1 MLESL
6 LIRNIALFEEASI
19 QFDAGLHVL
28 TGETGAGKSLVVD
41 AVNFLCGAKT
51 DRDVIR
57 FGCDHAYVEGIFQI
71 KEMADLIGQ
80 LEELSISPEDGQLIL
95 SRELNKNGRSIF
107 RVNGR
112 ALTLSAYQTL
122 TVRLIDLHG
131 QHEHQSLLHES
142 KHLRYLD
149 LLGDPTHEALLQQ
162 TREMFSLFTQA
173 KKEYTFAQK
182 NGVERSERMEILA
195 LRLKELRE
203 AKLIPGEEDALQAE
217 KNLLRNAEKIIS
229 TIQGIN
235 DALFDSTQE
244 ETAGSQLRVA
254 QSMLDKI
261 VEYHPLYS
269 SIQDRVNS
277 LYYELE
283 EISHDL
289 SRQLREINHDN
300 DRLEVV
306 ELRLDQLR
314 KLQRKYGPTSEHMLQ
329 VLHQVE
335 EELLQYETL
344 DEDLDRLSKN
354 VSEYERKFHALARQL
369 SESRKILAKQFEQ
382 RIEAELK
389 DLNMT
394 GTRFHIQVI
403 ADTLHAHT
411 DGIDQ
416 VSMLIA
422 PNAGEELKPL
432 SKIASGGELS
442 RVMLAMK
449 TLAAEKNVIPTMVFD
464 EIDTG
469 VSGKTAIIIAQK
481 LWEIGKY
488 RQVICV
494 THLHQ
499 LAAMASLQ
507 YHVSKY
513 EAEGRTWAS
522 IKQLEQHQRIEEIA
536 KMLGDISTQGKSSVQ
551 HAKVLLDDAEQYRQ
565 KH

>member
-6 LIRNIALFEEASI
+6 LIQNIALFEEASI
-19 QFDAGLHVL
+19 HFDAGLHVL

-57 FGCDHAYVEGIFQI
+57 FGCDHAYVEGIFEI

-122 TVRLIDLHG
+122 TARLIDLHG

-173 KKEYTFAQK
+173 KREYTFAEK
-182 NGVERSERMEILA
+182 NGAERTERLEILS
-195 LRLKELRE
+195 LRHMELRD

-217 KNLLRNAEKIIS
+217 KNLLRNAEKIIN

-235 DALFDSTQE
+235 DALFDSTHE
-244 ETAGSQLRVA
+244 ETAGSQLRLA

-261 VEYHPLYS
+261 VEYHPVYS

-277 LYYELE
+277 MYYELE

-306 ELRLDQLR
+306 ESRLDQLR

-335 EELLQYETL
+335 EELLQYKTL
-344 DEDLDRLSKN
+344 DENLDHLSKN
-354 VSEYERKFHALARQL
+354 VNENERKFHALARQL
-369 SESRKILAKQFEQ
+369 SESRKVLAKHFEQ

-394 GTRFHIQVI
+394 GARFHIQVI
-403 ADTLHAHT
+403 ADTLHAHAE
-411 DGIDQ
+411 GIDQ

-499 LAAMASLQ
+499 LAAMASQQ

-513 EAEGRTWAS
+513 EAEGKTWAS
-522 IKQLEQHQRIEEIA
+522 INQLEQHQRIEEIA

-551 HAKVLLDDAEQYRQ
+551 HAKVLLDDAEQYRM

>member
-19 QFDAGLHVL
+19 HFDAGLHVL

-41 AVNFLCGAKT
+41 AVNFLCGAKI

-57 FGCDHAYVEGIFQI
+57 FGCDYAYVEGIFRI
-71 KEMADLIGQ
+71 KEMIDLIDQ
-80 LEELSISPEDGQLIL
+80 LEELSISTEDGQLIL

-112 ALTLSAYQTL
+112 AFTLSVYQTL
-122 TVRLIDLHG
+122 TVKLIDLHG

-149 LLGDPTHEALLQQ
+149 LLGDQTHEALLQQ
-162 TREMFSLFTQA
+162 TREMFNLYTQA
-173 KKEYTFAQK
+173 KKGYISAQK
-182 NGVERSERMEILA
+182 NYAERSERLEILEI
-195 LRLKELRE
+195 RHRELRD
-203 AKLIPGEEDALQAE
+203 AKLIPGEEEALQAE
-217 KNLLRNAEKIIS
+217 KNTLRNAEKIIS
-229 TIQGIN
+229 TIQRIN
-235 DALFDSTQE
+235 DALFDSAQE
-244 ETAGSQLRVA
+244 ETAGSQLRLA
-254 QSMLDKI
+254 QSMIDKI
-261 VEYHPLYS
+261 VEYHPVYS
-269 SIQDRVNS
+269 GIQERLSS

-289 SRQLREINHDN
+289 SRQLRETSHDN

-306 ELRLDQLR
+306 ESRLDQLR

-329 VLHQVE
+329 VLHQIE
-335 EELLQYETL
+335 EELLQFENL
-344 DEDLDRLSKN
+344 DEDLDRLQKDAG
-354 VSEYERKFHALARQL
+354 EYERKFHALATQL
-369 SESRKILAKQFEQ
+369 SESRTLLAKHIGQH
-382 RIEAELK
+382 IEAELK

-403 ADTLHAHT
+403 ADIAHPHP

-449 TLAAEKNVIPTMVFD
+449 TLAAERNVIPTMVFD

-469 VSGKTAIIIAQK
+469 VSGKTALIIAQK
-481 LWEIGKY
+481 LWEIAKY

-499 LAAMASLQ
+499 LAAMACMQ
-507 YHVSKY
+507 YHVSKN
-513 EAEGRTWAS
+513 EDEGRTQAS
-522 IKQLEQHQRIEEIA
+522 INQLDQPQRIEEIA
-536 KMLGDISTQGKSSVQ
+536 KMLGDIRTQGKSSVQ
-551 HAKVLLDDAEQYRQ
+551 HAKVLLDDAEQYRIR
-565 KH
+565 H